1 MRDQNTRKEVM
12 KIYYINLL
20 PGIGQMA
27 RGLNHKIDTKSG
39 TYLPMTA
46 GPLIIV
52 WRLNYSICKNSSVR
66 INE

>member
-52 WRLNYSICKNSSVR
+52 WRLN
-66 INE
+66 